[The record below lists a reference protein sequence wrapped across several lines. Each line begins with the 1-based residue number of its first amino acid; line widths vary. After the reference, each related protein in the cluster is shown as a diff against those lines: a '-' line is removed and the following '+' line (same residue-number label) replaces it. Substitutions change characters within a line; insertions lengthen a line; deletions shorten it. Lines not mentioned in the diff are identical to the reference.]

1 MRISDWSSDVCSS
14 DLIRAYVDS
23 VRSANATSDDPACE
37 MELEVW
43 ASWALAQ
50 ADRTDPVRSRKFLIG
65 LADNTDE
72 AGTDETCSEQPR
84 GYALKCAEASPL
96 PKARSGDAVMSAQAT
111 LIGR

>member
-1 MRISDWSSDVCSS
+1 MEAEYGLLITQRLALQPLAELNVAVNGPLVGSKAPSGRQAND
-14 DLIRAYVDS
+14 IRAYVDS

-37 MELEVW
+37 IELEAW

-72 AGTDETCSEQPR
+72 AGTDET
-84 GYALKCAEASPL
+84 
-96 PKARSGDAVMSAQAT
+96 
-111 LIGR
+111 